1 MKFRKL
7 FYVIVFSL
15 SLVSKIYDPFTL
27 LNIFFKLIN
36 TPYIAVLLTISTIL
50 YQLLILI
57 ALYFNWKYC
66 EHLIL
71 SFFSFSFIYSLYG
84 FFYFKGI
91 DCGCFSGILQLE
103 HGYKL
108 LLRNLLFL
116 AIPIFGVLT
125 NIKNE

>member
-1 MKFRKL
+1 MIFRKL

-36 TPYIAVLLTISTIL
+36 TPYIAIILTVSTFI
-50 YQLLILI
+50 YQVAILI
-57 ALYFNWKYC
+57 VLYLNWKYT

-84 FFYFKGI
+84 FFYLKGI

-116 AIPIFGVLT
+116 TITIIGLLT
-125 NIKNE
+125 NSKDK